1 MIRPSSIKSAP
12 DGPGFAGLNLN
23 CTVAPGIARDS
34 SSSVTWAENALFV
47 IGKEIT
53 GWQRSKNVEV
63 LLDSEIGAETLLEI
77 VKELK
82 RRSS

>member
-1 MIRPSSIKSAP
+1 MMTLRKKRDGHHPQTKIQKRISSL
-12 DGPGFAGLNLN
+12 GTTEL
-23 CTVAPGIARDS
+23 
-34 SSSVTWAENALFV
+34 VTWAENALFV